1 MDIDNSSNINTI
13 TGQDDTVSQP
23 VRQSANVQQTT
34 ITTADSGKLAAARPP
49 FPAVFVIA
57 VLGIAR
63 IPPADLRTSLGGVI
77 INFWT
82 FLLTELIP
90 DVVFVYLL
98 SLLLLFL
105 LCICRQFIDEFIAH
119 ARRLCLFLRLTPK
132 LTDFGITSHDIS
144 LRSPLSPFILRVCPD
159 AVLKKGLIKTI
170 ANTVSLI
177 THSQYTVGN
186 FGKIYLFM
194 AKAVLLLSI

>member
-1 MDIDNSSNINTI
+1 MTLSASQAIVQCPTSNDNNRRL
-13 TGQDDTVSQP
+13 
-23 VRQSANVQQTT
+23 RQAGSH
-34 ITTADSGKLAAARPP
+34 RPP

-63 IPPADLRTSLGGVI
+63 ISPADLGTSLGGVI

-90 DVVFVYLL
+90 DVVFVYMLA
-98 SLLLLFL
+98 LLLFL

-132 LTDFGITSHDIS
+132 LTDFCITSHDIS
-144 LRSPLSPFILRVCPD
+144 LRSPLSSFTLRVCPD

-170 ANTVSLI
+170 AP
-177 THSQYTVGN
+177 
-186 FGKIYLFM
+186 LFT
-194 AKAVLLLSI
+194 S